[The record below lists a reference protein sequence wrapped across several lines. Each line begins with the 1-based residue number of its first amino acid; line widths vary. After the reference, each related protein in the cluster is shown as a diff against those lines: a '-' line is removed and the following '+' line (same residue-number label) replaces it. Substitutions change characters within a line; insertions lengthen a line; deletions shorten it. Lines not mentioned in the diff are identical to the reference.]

1 MEDILQKKFDDA
13 IWAAASLFQRGKLAG
28 SAGNISFLHEG
39 KIYISGSGTCFAKL
53 KEEVFSQVDLAT
65 GAVSGGK
72 PSKELPLHRIIYEHR
87 SDVGA
92 VIHAHS
98 PYAVLWSCLENRNEK
113 DCIPAYTPYLRMKV
127 GTVGLVPYSPPGS
140 QALFDSFAQRVEESG
155 AYLLRNHGPV
165 VAGKT
170 VMDAF
175 YNLEE
180 LEESAKIAFLLKDM
194 KVKEI

>member
-1 MEDILQKKFDDA
+1 MEEILRKKFDDA

-28 SAGNISFLHEG
+28 SAGNISFLHDG
-39 KIYISGSGTCFAKL
+39 KIYISGSGTCFARL
-53 KEEVFSQVDLAT
+53 TETDFSLVDLAT
-65 GAVSGGK
+65 GTISGIK
-72 PSKELPLHRIIYEHR
+72 PSKELPLHKIIYKHR
-87 SDVGA
+87 TGAGA
-92 VIHAHS
+92 VIHTHS
-98 PYAVLWSCLENRNEK
+98 PYAALWSCIENRNER

-140 QALFDSFAQRVEESG
+140 QSLFDSFEQRVNESG
-155 AYLLRNHGPV
+155 AYLLCNHGPV

-194 KVKEI
+194 HIKEI